1 MWPKKCECG
10 VLRGGELPGCRSAG
24 PGAGGRGVAAGVGP
38 VAVAVEQQKRRGV
51 AQPLWEDAG
60 GSSVRWGGGA
70 AAGALSKRCPGPWL
84 RLPAGLALRVSTSGG
99 AQEHR

>member
-1 MWPKKCECG
+1 MRCSAWRGAAGLPLRWCRRRGTRRC
-10 VLRGGELPGCRSAG
+10 RGGG
-24 PGAGGRGVAAGVGP
+24 PGGCGGRAAETPGGGTAALGGRGREFGAP
-38 VAVAVEQQKRRGV
+38 
-51 AQPLWEDAG
+51 G
-60 GSSVRWGGGA
+60 GGGGA